1 MKLPLFSIGIGLR
14 SFLFMISSVTLCN
27 GLPCFAID
35 LQRDA
40 HLIYGEMLLILRVK
54 IIDEIDSPKE

>member
-1 MKLPLFSIGIGLR
+1 M
-14 SFLFMISSVTLCN
+14 LCN

-35 LQRDA
+35 LQGDA
-40 HLIYGEMLLILRVK
+40 RLIYGEMLLILRVK